1 MNIKKAYGSQALSI
15 FIQPPTIEELRKR
28 LTGRGTEAQEE
39 IEKRIDRAEYEL
51 SFADKFDTI
60 IINDDLNKAKEETYE
75 KVLGFTNLS

>member
-1 MNIKKAYGSQALSI
+1 LSI